1 LAGANKPQLRAVVD
15 ASLASDVMPTGVGG
29 AAARRRAKMAENM
42 KALMIEK
49 LNQAYTA
56 EKLALENLPKLA
68 QAATSP
74 TLRQAF
80 ETHQQETQQ
89 QVARLE
95 QAGQQMGAQIQ
106 GAPCEAMQGL
116 ATEAERLIAQHQRG
130 PLLDVVL
137 VASAQAIEHHEI
149 AAYGT
154 MRTLARSSGMGAVA
168 DLLEQTLQEEKA
180 TDEKL
185 TMLAESEIN
194 PAALQQAA

>member
-1 LAGANKPQLRAVVD
+1 
-15 ASLASDVMPTGVGG
+15 
-29 AAARRRAKMAENM
+29 MAEDM
-42 KALMIEK
+42 KSLMVEK

-80 ETHQQETQQ
+80 EAHLQETRQ

-95 QAGQQMGAQIQ
+95 QAGQQMGAQMQ

-116 ATEAERLIAQHQRG
+116 AAEAERLIAQHQRG
-130 PLLDVVL
+130 PLLDVIL

-154 MRTLARSSGMGAVA
+154 MRALARSSGMGGVA
-168 DLLEQTLQEEKA
+168 DLLEQTLREEKA

-194 PAALQQAA
+194 PAALQQSA

>member
-1 LAGANKPQLRAVVD
+1 
-15 ASLASDVMPTGVGG
+15 
-29 AAARRRAKMAENM
+29 MAESM
-42 KALMIEK
+42 QALMVQK

-56 EKLALENLPKLA
+56 EKQALENLPKLA

-74 TLRQAF
+74 GLKQAF
-80 ETHQQETQQ
+80 EVHLQETRQQ
-89 QVARLE
+89 FARLE
-95 QAGQQMGAQIQ
+95 QAGQQIGASMQ

-116 ATEAERLIAQHQRG
+116 AAEAERLIAEHQRG

-168 DLLEQTLQEEKA
+168 DLLGQTRQEEKA

>member
-1 LAGANKPQLRAVVD
+1 
-15 ASLASDVMPTGVGG
+15 
-29 AAARRRAKMAENM
+29 MAEDM
-42 KALMIEK
+42 KSLMVEK

-56 EKLALENLPKLA
+56 EKQALENLPKLA

-74 TLRQAF
+74 GLKQAF
-80 ETHQQETQQ
+80 EAHLQETRQ

-95 QAGQQMGAQIQ
+95 QAGQQIGAPMQ
-106 GAPCEAMQGL
+106 GAPCEAMRGL
-116 ATEAERLIAQHQRG
+116 AAGAERLIAQHQRG

-168 DLLEQTLQEEKA
+168 DLPERTLREKA
-180 TDEKL
+180 ADEKL
-185 TMLAESEIN
+185 TTPAEVGID
-194 PAALQQAA
+194 PVALQRAP

>member
-1 LAGANKPQLRAVVD
+1 LARANKPQLRAVVD
-15 ASLASDVMPTGVGG
+15 ASLASDVMPIGVGG

>member
-1 LAGANKPQLRAVVD
+1 M
-15 ASLASDVMPTGVGG
+15 LASRNRDHARPDVFV
-29 AAARRRAKMAENM
+29 AAR
-42 KALMIEK
+42 
-49 LNQAYTA
+49 LN
-56 EKLALENLPKLA
+56 EGCGV
-68 QAATSP
+68 AAPSGISMHSWREVMGRTVV
-74 TLRQAF
+74 RVF
-80 ETHQQETQQ
+80 EAHLQETRQ

-95 QAGQQMGAQIQ
+95 QAGQQIGVQIQ

-116 ATEAERLIAQHQRG
+116 AAEAERLIAQHQRG

-185 TMLAESEIN
+185 TMLAEGEIN

>member
-1 LAGANKPQLRAVVD
+1 
-15 ASLASDVMPTGVGG
+15 
-29 AAARRRAKMAENM
+29 MAENM
-42 KALMIEK
+42 KTLMIEK

-68 QAATSP
+68 QAATSSS
-74 TLRQAF
+74 LKQAF

-89 QVARLE
+89 QVSRLE
-95 QAGQQMGAQIQ
+95 QAGQQIGAQIQ

-116 ATEAERLIAQHQRG
+116 AAEAERLIAQHQRG
-130 PLLDVVL
+130 PLLDVLL

-154 MRTLARSSGMGAVA
+154 MRTLAQSSGLGPVA

-185 TMLAESEIN
+185 TMLAESEVN
-194 PAALQQAA
+194 PAALQQSV

>member
-1 LAGANKPQLRAVVD
+1 
-15 ASLASDVMPTGVGG
+15 
-29 AAARRRAKMAENM
+29 MAERM
-42 KALMIEK
+42 KALIVEK

-74 TLRQAF
+74 SLKQAF
-80 ETHQQETQQ
+80 EAHLQETRQ

-95 QAGQQMGAQIQ
+95 QAGQQIGVQIQ

-116 ATEAERLIAQHQRG
+116 AAEAERLIAQHQRG

-154 MRTLARSSGMGAVA
+154 MRTLARSAGMGEVA

-180 TDEKL
+180 TDERL
-185 TMLAESEIN
+185 TALAESEIN
-194 PAALQQAA
+194 PAALRQSA

>member
-1 LAGANKPQLRAVVD
+1 
-15 ASLASDVMPTGVGG
+15 
-29 AAARRRAKMAENM
+29 MAEDM
-42 KALMIEK
+42 KSLMVEK

-80 ETHQQETQQ
+80 EAHLQETRQ
-89 QVARLE
+89 QVTRLE
-95 QAGQQMGAQIQ
+95 QAGQQMGAQMQ

-116 ATEAERLIAQHQRG
+116 AAEAERMIAQHQRG
-130 PLLDVVL
+130 PLLDVIL
-137 VASAQAIEHHEI
+137 VASAQAVEHHEI

-154 MRTLARSSGMGAVA
+154 MRTLARSAGLGEVA

-185 TMLAESEIN
+185 TALAESEIN

>member
-1 LAGANKPQLRAVVD
+1 
-15 ASLASDVMPTGVGG
+15 
-29 AAARRRAKMAENM
+29 MAEDM
-42 KALMIEK
+42 KSLMVEK

-68 QAATSP
+68 QAATSSS
-74 TLRQAF
+74 LKQAF
-80 ETHQQETQQ
+80 ETHRQETQQ
-89 QVARLE
+89 QVSRLE
-95 QAGQQMGAQIQ
+95 QAGQQMGAQMQ

-116 ATEAERLIAQHQRG
+116 AAEAERMIAQHQRG
-130 PLLDVVL
+130 PLLDVIL
-137 VASAQAIEHHEI
+137 VACAQAVEHHEI

-154 MRTLARSSGMGAVA
+154 MRTLARSAGLGEVA

-185 TMLAESEIN
+185 TALAESEIN

>member
-1 LAGANKPQLRAVVD
+1 MGP
-15 ASLASDVMPTGVGG
+15 GG
-29 AAARRRAKMAENM
+29 APCPRSQR
-42 KALMIEK
+42 
-49 LNQAYTA
+49 
-56 EKLALENLPKLA
+56 
-68 QAATSP
+68 
-74 TLRQAF
+74 
-80 ETHQQETQQ
+80 ETRQ

-95 QAGQQMGAQIQ
+95 QAGQQIGAPMQ

-116 ATEAERLIAQHQRG
+116 AAEAERLIAQHQRG

-168 DLLEQTLQEEKA
+168 DLLEQTLRKKA

-185 TMLAESEIN
+185 TTLAKSEIN
-194 PAALQQAA
+194 PAALQQAT

>member
-1 LAGANKPQLRAVVD
+1 
-15 ASLASDVMPTGVGG
+15 
-29 AAARRRAKMAENM
+29 MAENM
-42 KALMIEK
+42 NALMIEK

-74 TLRQAF
+74 SLKQAF
-80 ETHQQETQQ
+80 EAHLQETRQ

-95 QAGQQMGAQIQ
+95 QAGQQIGAPIQ

-116 ATEAERLIAQHQRG
+116 AAEAERLIAQHQRG

-168 DLLEQTLQEEKA
+168 DLLEQTLREEKA

-185 TMLAESEIN
+185 TALAEGEIN
-194 PAALQQAA
+194 PAALLQAA

>member
-1 LAGANKPQLRAVVD
+1 
-15 ASLASDVMPTGVGG
+15 
-29 AAARRRAKMAENM
+29 MAESM
-42 KALMIEK
+42 QTLMVEK

-68 QAATSP
+68 QAASSP
-74 TLRQAF
+74 ALRQAF
-80 ETHQQETQQ
+80 ETHRQETQQ
-89 QVARLE
+89 QVTRLE
-95 QAGQQMGAQIQ
+95 QAGQRMGAQMQ

-116 ATEAERLIAQHQRG
+116 AAEAERLIAQHQRG
-130 PLLDVVL
+130 PLLDVIL

-168 DLLEQTLQEEKA
+168 DLLEQTLREEKA

-185 TMLAESEIN
+185 TALAEGEIN